1 MKFTYY
7 VLRLCSMNDLYLSLL
22 MCNVLLLF
30 MLNNRT
36 LQVYSC
42 GNKKIYIPSQK
53 NGGIKKAETKQ
64 LKLFSNVLLTLK

>member
-7 VLRLCSMNDLYLSLL
+7 LLRLCSMNDLYLSLL

-42 GNKKIYIPSQK
+42 GNKKNIYTFST
-53 NGGIKKAETKQ
+53 NGGIKN
-64 LKLFSNVLLTLK
+64 S

>member
-7 VLRLCSMNDLYLSLL
+7 LLRLCSMNDLYLSLL
-22 MCNVLLLF
+22 MCNVLFIF

-42 GNKKIYIPSQK
+42 GNKKYIHTFSK
-53 NGGIKKAETKQ
+53 HGGIKN
-64 LKLFSNVLLTLK
+64 S